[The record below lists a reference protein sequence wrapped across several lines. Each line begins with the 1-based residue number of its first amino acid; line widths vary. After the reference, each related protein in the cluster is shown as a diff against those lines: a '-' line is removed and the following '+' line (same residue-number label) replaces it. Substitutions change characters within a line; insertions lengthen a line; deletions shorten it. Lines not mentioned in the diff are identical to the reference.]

1 MRQHLGLAIASTA
14 LAGCSLIYNPN
25 NLPGPPGEAGVD
37 APPDAPPDAEII
49 LDADPTK
56 LELVEIAPLAI
67 DEGQG
72 DGGSRPALVVIG
84 GHQIVDSN
92 TTVSITADSGTAML
106 TLGAPVIARNGN
118 WIAIA
123 VTAHVDPALAAGQ
136 TRALT
141 VTVTQSLPGGGTAM
155 ASLAGKLTLNGYDEL
170 DALAKLPM
178 TGGSINSPMLA
189 TYSKVDLTGLAVP
202 RFGGNGRAI
211 VRSVSDIKLPNL
223 DLQGTGGGTGATDGE
238 AGGCGGGGPA
248 ASSPCV
254 TIGGSGGRSEALLG
268 VGAGGGGGF
277 AQDGGQGAGGGGGRG
292 GARTGDELIVT
303 YPGFG
308 GQSENRPGG
317 GGGGGPALLSLVP
330 GGGGASS
337 AGSLE
342 LTAGGDLSV
351 GTITA
356 NGGNGRDGMLGSGG
370 GGGGAGG
377 LVMLRAGG
385 AFTSG
390 AVNVQGGS
398 GGTGGA
404 TGGKGSDGRVRWDAQ
419 SGSAP
424 TVTSGGMATVHRGPS
439 FVLTD
444 PVFRITD
451 PTIAVIG
458 TAGDRFDVSVE
469 NHGMVVTGQQTTLPT
484 SGTAMVPLPV
494 QQGLNRVCILLFG
507 GRPMTSEAEK
517 CIDVAFLP

>member
-268 VGAGGGGGF
+268 VGAGGGGG
-277 AQDGGQGAGGGGGRG
+277 
-292 GARTGDELIVT
+292 
-303 YPGFG
+303 
-308 GQSENRPGG
+308 
-317 GGGGGPALLSLVP
+317 GGPALLSLVP